1 MKTTK
6 TVIVALGLL
15 IGGLAQAEIFDD
27 FSSGNLMDN
36 WSTTSTDTGL
46 KWTIKD
52 GVLAFS
58 SADTSPGSAT
68 YASRKK
74 DFKLAGTPEEP
85 LVMFIELPANA
96 FSKQTTGTGQHEA
109 FTFGVIDADD
119 RALAGTINYT
129 AADSGLSGNI
139 TLAVTGLEPAV
150 NWHFSP
156 LHADDRLVLTWDGSV
171 ARFLRYDSQTEAV
184 HDVCLPVSTPA
195 GFRFA
200 DDSGALFMTY
210 ASRAG
215 TPSDD
220 GRAALDSIG
229 VTHDGRFASN
239 NPRSAD
245 GSLQLL
251 EVRKIWDKAPHN
263 GFTGLIR
270 FKDQWFCSFREGPI
284 HEFDVSGK
292 LRIIRSRDEGQI
304 WESAALHEWEG
315 GDVREAGLSIT
326 PHGEL
331 LVTAGVSLTANRP
344 QSTTWLSADGET
356 WRGPFVDEKHNPT
369 WRWKTTWHGGS
380 GYSVAYGGIHQQ
392 RVALYRT
399 HDGQQW
405 ELVANDIGPA
415 SEDWQNESH
424 LAFAEDG
431 TAYCLLRQDNP
442 AGRDSRTNPTGY
454 VGTAAPPYTKWNW
467 KPLGRRI
474 GGQFITVLPDGRLLA
489 VTRLHEAF
497 GGHQTGYTALVW
509 IDPKTGA
516 LTEALR
522 LPSGG
527 GDTAY
532 PGVVLH
538 EGVLWISYYSRHGG
552 KTEIY
557 LAKVA
562 LSLKQ

>member
-1 MKTTK
+1 
-6 TVIVALGLL
+6 
-15 IGGLAQAEIFDD
+15 
-27 FSSGNLMDN
+27 
-36 WSTTSTDTGL
+36 
-46 KWTIKD
+46 
-52 GVLAFS
+52 
-58 SADTSPGSAT
+58 
-68 YASRKK
+68 
-74 DFKLAGTPEEP
+74 
-85 LVMFIELPANA
+85 
-96 FSKQTTGTGQHEA
+96 
-109 FTFGVIDADD
+109 
-119 RALAGTINYT
+119 
-129 AADSGLSGNI
+129 
-139 TLAVTGLEPAV
+139 
-150 NWHFSP
+150 
-156 LHADDRLVLTWDGSV
+156 
-171 ARFLRYDSQTEAV
+171 
-184 HDVCLPVSTPA
+184 
-195 GFRFA
+195 
-200 DDSGALFMTY
+200 
-210 ASRAG
+210 
-215 TPSDD
+215 
-220 GRAALDSIG
+220 
-229 VTHDGRFASN
+229 
-239 NPRSAD
+239 
-245 GSLQLL
+245 
-251 EVRKIWDKAPHN
+251 
-263 GFTGLIR
+263 
-270 FKDQWFCSFREGPI
+270 
-284 HEFDVSGK
+284 
-292 LRIIRSRDEGQI
+292 
-304 WESAALHEWEG
+304 
-315 GDVREAGLSIT
+315 VREAGLSIT

-331 LVTAGVSLTANRP
+331 MVTAGVSLTANRP

-369 WRWKTTWHGGS
+369 WRWKTTWHGGR
-380 GYSVAYGGIHQQ
+380 GYSVAYGGIHRQ

-454 VGTAAPPYTKWNW
+454 VGTAAPPYTEWNW